1 LILHRFLLVRDQMM
15 EEFSE
20 LDDDYARRFHGELA
34 LDQFNVSTRDR
45 CVPSCSRDSAANQA
59 MLT

>member
-1 LILHRFLLVRDQMM
+1 M